1 MLYVNL
7 MGGLGNQLFQIF
19 TLINLSLEKRI
30 PFKLPLYKKDLVS
43 PLDNSQQRPTYWNN
57 FLKNLNRFVV
67 QFEEQYV
74 LIREPSFKYTDL
86 TTLDISP
93 STNIKLFGYFQTEK
107 YFKKN
112 YENILKFIKF
122 AEIQNVIF
130 NKHKNLF
137 KNKTIS
143 IHFRIGDYKVMPLI
157 HPILNINYYINSINL
172 IKDKTTIQDILYF
185 FEERDKE
192 IIQNNIEILKNI
204 FPYIN
209 FVPRP
214 KNLEDWEE
222 LLLMTC
228 CNHNIIA
235 NSSFS
240 WWAAYFNNNKDKI
253 ICAPEL
259 WFGPQVTDKD
269 TSDLFP
275 NNWNRISC
283 V

>member
-1 MLYVNL
+1 

-74 LIREPSFKYTDL
+74 LIREPSFLYHDL
-86 TTLDISP
+86 TVLDINP
-93 STNIKLFGYFQTEK
+93 FINIKLFGYFQNEK

-112 YENILKFIKF
+112 YENILKYIKF
-122 AEIQNVIF
+122 KEIQNTIF
-130 NKHKNLF
+130 NKHKDLF

-143 IHFRIGDYKVMPLI
+143 MHFRIGDYKVMQQI
-157 HPILNINYYINSINL
+157 HPILNINYYINSINFL
-172 IKDKTTIQDILYF
+172 KDKTTIQDILYF
-185 FEERDKE
+185 YEEKDITFINK
-192 IIQNNIEILKNI
+192 NIEILKTK

-209 FVPRP
+209 FIPRP

-222 LLLMTC
+222 LLIMSC
-228 CNHNIIA
+228 CHHNIIA

-240 WWAAYFNNNKDKI
+240 WWGAYFNNYDNKI
-253 ICAPEL
+253 VCAPEL
-259 WFGPQVTDKD
+259 WFGPAIKDKD

-275 NNWNRISC
+275 NNWNKISC

>member
-1 MLYVNL
+1 

-93 STNIKLFGYFQTEK
+93 STNIKLF
-107 YFKKN
+107 
-112 YENILKFIKF
+112 
-122 AEIQNVIF
+122 VF

-172 IKDKTTIQDILYF
+172 REIKKLYKT
-185 FEERDKE
+185 
-192 IIQNNIEILKNI
+192 ILK
-204 FPYIN
+204 Y
-209 FVPRP
+209 
-214 KNLEDWEE
+214 
-222 LLLMTC
+222 
-228 CNHNIIA
+228 
-235 NSSFS
+235 
-240 WWAAYFNNNKDKI
+240 
-253 ICAPEL
+253 
-259 WFGPQVTDKD
+259 
-269 TSDLFP
+269 
-275 NNWNRISC
+275 
-283 V
+283 